1 MVIVSQDKSAVFF
14 LRFDRFV
21 KKTKKKE
28 LYRYDDYHSS
38 IVEKFKKSVA
48 TAPLLGRIS
57 SRTVSYNNGIVPV
70 YSSLT
75 TLFTIKQK
83 AVGNKGDKIFL
94 SENIYDSPYFRGERK
109 RERERKGERRAES

>member
-21 KKTKKKE
+21 EKMEK
-28 LYRYDDYHSS
+28 RNYDDYHSS

-109 RERERKGERRAES
+109 RERGAQS

>member
-21 KKTKKKE
+21 KKTEKRN
-28 LYRYDDYHSS
+28 Y
-38 IVEKFKKSVA
+38 IVTTIITRRSLKNLKKSVA

-109 RERERKGERRAES
+109 RERGAQS